1 MEKNNKHYLIILVL
15 FFSILFFFS
24 KSFANENVNFLS
36 LKNNKVNL
44 RQGPSFEY
52 PIKLTYKKK
61 YLPILILDKSET
73 WRKIKDF
80 ESNFGWIHVSQLS
93 KKKSAINKKNNS
105 VLYKKPTI
113 YSKPIAKLEIG
124 RLVLIKRCQVNGVKL
139 LLVALVDGFI
149 KILYGEKL
157 IKIFK
162 FYFRSKRSRFITFV
176 HADIKSARNL
186 VLESSEA

>member
-1 MEKNNKHYLIILVL
+1 MKKNNKHYLIILVL
-15 FFSILFFFS
+15 FFSILFFFP

-61 YLPILILDKSET
+61 YLPILILGKSET

-80 ESNFGWIHVSQLS
+80 ESNSGWIHVSQLS
-93 KKKSAINKKNNS
+93 KQKSAINKKNNS

-124 RLVLIKRCQVNGVKL
+124 RLVLIKKCQAKWCKITSG
-139 LLVALVDGFI
+139 GFSGWVYKNSLWG
-149 KILYGEKL
+149 KI
-157 IKIFK
+157 
-162 FYFRSKRSRFITFV
+162 
-176 HADIKSARNL
+176 N
-186 VLESSEA
+186 